1 MSLRTFIVYFLLILA
16 AGCGGGDG
24 SPSTANTNQDA
35 EKAWVR
41 SHLDDQYLWYNEIV
55 DVPPANYPGAADYFN
70 ALLVKSRDRFS
81 FTMPAAKAQSLM
93 QEGQDVGFGVKW
105 GWVNGNRLFAFYVDP
120 NSPAAA
126 SITRGTELTAV
137 NGRSI
142 PAMTPAELN
151 DILFT
156 DTAGVSVAFTVS
168 QPSATL
174 TTVTL
179 TSSIFSLTTVEPPRI
194 ITLPGVGKIGY
205 LLFNDQLK
213 TSEQQ
218 LISAMTYFQQQ
229 GVSELVL
236 DLRYNTGGYLFIAE
250 EVASMIGGAAVQ
262 GEVFE
267 KLLFNSKHQD
277 ETNNPDN
284 TFLFSNLDRS
294 GNLIPKLGFA
304 RLFVLTG
311 STTCS
316 ASESIINSLLPHI
329 NIVRIGWTT
338 CGKPYA
344 FHQANFDQNAYFAID
359 SEGVNSAGTGNY
371 KSGFAPTCQVND
383 DIGYALGNASEA
395 RLNAAL
401 YYIQNGT
408 CPAGTA
414 LPLQKQPAGKELV
427 GSTGQLLLGQRPGV
441 KIVTE

>member
-1 MSLRTFIVYFLLILA
+1 MSLRTLIVFSFFILV
-16 AGCGGGDG
+16 AGCGGGGG
-24 SPSTANTNQDA
+24 SPSTANTDQEA
-35 EKAWVR
+35 EKTWVR
-41 SHLDDQYLWYNEIV
+41 SYLDGQYLWYNEIV
-55 DVPPANYPGAADYFN
+55 DVQPANYPGAADYFY

-81 FTMPAAKAQSLM
+81 FTMTAAKAQSLM

-126 SITRGTELTAV
+126 SIVRGTELTAV
-137 NGRSI
+137 NGRSL
-142 PAMTPAELN
+142 PAMTPAELG
-151 DILFT
+151 DVLFP
-156 DTAGVSVAFTVS
+156 DTAGVPVAFTIS
-168 QPSATL
+168 QPNATL

-179 TSSIFSLTTVEPPRI
+179 TSSSFSLTTVEPPRI
-194 ITLPGVGKIGY
+194 ITLPGVGKVGY
-205 LLFNDQLK
+205 LLFNEQLK
-213 TSEQQ
+213 TSENQ

-229 GVSELVL
+229 GVNELVL

-262 GEVFE
+262 GAVFE
-267 KLLFNSKHQD
+267 KLLFNSKHQVD
-277 ETNNPDN
+277 TNNPAN
-284 TFLFSNLDRS
+284 TFLFSNFDRS
-294 GNLIPKLGFA
+294 GNLIPELGFA

-316 ASESIINSLLPHI
+316 ASESIINGLLPHI
-329 NIVRIGWTT
+329 GIVRIGGTT

-359 SEGVNSAGTGNY
+359 SKGVNSAGTSNY
-371 KSGFAPTCQVND
+371 ESGFAPTCQVND
-383 DIGYALGNASEA
+383 DIGNTLGNASEA
-395 RLNAAL
+395 RLKAAL

-414 LPLQKQPAGKELV
+414 FPLQKQPVGKEPA
-427 GSTGQLLLGQRPGV
+427 GSSDQLLLGQRPGV
-441 KIVTE
+441 KIVAE